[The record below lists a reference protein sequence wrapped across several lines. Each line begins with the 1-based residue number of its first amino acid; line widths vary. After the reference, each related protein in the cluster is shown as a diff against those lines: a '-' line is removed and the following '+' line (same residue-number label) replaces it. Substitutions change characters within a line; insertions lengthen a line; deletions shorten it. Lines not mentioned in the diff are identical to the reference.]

1 MALTTIMAS
10 TTTMTS
16 TSRNDFCPSLRLA
29 SRDVVCVREG
39 YSLEKYIPQVI
50 QRVDQWDI

>member
-1 MALTTIMAS
+1 MALTTTMAY

-39 YSLEKYIPQVI
+39 YSLEKYIPQV
-50 QRVDQWDI
+50 RAGVKGGS